1 MWWQV
6 GRLMLAMLVGQVV
19 LGAVAGAL
27 AAPAK
32 ADPAADARTL
42 YCLEPEN
49 TRPLVE
55 AAVTLGTARAG
66 RDADHL
72 VPLSGGAGLT
82 AAQWSRRDPAGFQR
96 TCAALA
102 AERRLP
108 APDAPAPKWLV
119 DLVTAGVGVVA
130 VVLGAVLTL
139 ASTLFLNR
147 RSAAMRAAG
156 DLHTAA
162 GAHYRACRACLD
174 GWRDLKGGTLEAAM
188 DAPLEVFTAEL
199 RRIAGRYPTW
209 RRPGSVGAA
218 AKALDREI
226 RECSWPEGR
235 TERGARVDDFKRRL
249 DEVNERAL
257 EIAATL
263 ERPWPG
269 RARRMRRP

>member
-6 GRLMLAMLVGQVV
+6 GRLMLAVLVGQVV
-19 LGAVAGAL
+19 LGAVAGAS
-27 AAPAK
+27 ATPAK

-66 RDADHL
+66 RDAEHL

-82 AAQWSRRDPAGFQR
+82 AAQWSRRDPAAFQR

-108 APDAPAPKWLV
+108 EPDAPAPKWVV
-119 DLVTAGVGVVA
+119 DLVTAMVGVIA

-139 ASTLFLNR
+139 GSTLFLNR
-147 RSAAMRAAG
+147 RTAAMRAAG
-156 DLHTAA
+156 DLHAAA

-174 GWRDLKGGTLEAAM
+174 GWRDLKGGTLEGAM

-199 RRIAGRYPTW
+199 RRIAGRHPTW
-209 RRPGSVGAA
+209 RRPASIGDA
-218 AKALDREI
+218 AKELDRDI
-226 RECSWPEGR
+226 REFAWPAGR
-235 TERGARVDDFKRRL
+235 TERGERVTAFQRRL
-249 DEVNERAL
+249 DEVNGRAL

-269 RARRMRRP
+269 RSRRMRRP